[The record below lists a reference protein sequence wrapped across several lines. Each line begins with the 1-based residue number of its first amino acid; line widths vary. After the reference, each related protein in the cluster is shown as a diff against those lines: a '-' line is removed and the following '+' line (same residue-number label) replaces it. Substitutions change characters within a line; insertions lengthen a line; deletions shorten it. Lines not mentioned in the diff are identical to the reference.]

1 MCGSGAVD
9 GGGDAVDDGAG
20 GCGGGRR
27 SGSSGGS
34 GSNGCPSGAGS
45 NGDLDA
51 AAAVVMAVTEGGM
64 HGDLLKGEAID
75 QASVK

>member
-1 MCGSGAVD
+1 
-9 GGGDAVDDGAG
+9 
-20 GCGGGRR
+20 
-27 SGSSGGS
+27 
-34 GSNGCPSGAGS
+34 
-45 NGDLDA
+45 LDA